1 MLYAILIHGKGRT
14 FPPSV
19 LLLLYYFHGVGFS
32 NFVEWDNLGQ
42 LFTKSPNDA
51 ITVEVDVKIIES
63 SF

>member
-1 MLYAILIHGKGRT
+1 M
-14 FPPSV
+14 
-19 LLLLYYFHGVGFS
+19 FHGVGFS
-32 NFVEWDNLGQ
+32 NVVEWDNLGQ

>member
-1 MLYAILIHGKGRT
+1 M
-14 FPPSV
+14 
-19 LLLLYYFHGVGFS
+19 FHGVGFS

-63 SF
+63 RTNNIRDIDNASTVAQVGVIYK

>member
-1 MLYAILIHGKGRT
+1 MLYSILIHGEGPL

-32 NFVEWDNLGQ
+32 NFVEWDNLVQ

-51 ITVEVDVKIIES
+51 ITAEVDVKIIES